1 MRKRRKKSEKHNIKI
16 AILFVVFVCLVVLIS
31 FIFKLIHI
39 VSQSKF
45 DGSNRFT
52 ISVSNKK
59 NLEVISFSPSK
70 HSISVLKLEGEIK
83 KLNLRRFLAIP
94 IDGFVE
100 VPFLKT
106 NGGVASLM
114 FNTFFD
120 YKDTKTNLTIVDIFR
135 LFLISRTAPS
145 NDVVTLRISTSSKS
159 NKIDKII
166 GKMLSDE
173 RIEKE
178 DQTIEIIN
186 ATSVTGL
193 GARLARLI
201 TNTGGKVVQLSTENS
216 LQKTSMILYNGRKT
230 YTVEK
235 LNKVLGF
242 KSTQMNK
249 QSIGDITIVIGEDSK
264 NPTAF

>member
-1 MRKRRKKSEKHNIKI
+1 MRKKRKKSEKHNIKI
-16 AILFVVFVCLVVLIS
+16 AILFVVFVCLVILIS

-59 NLEVISFSPSK
+59 NLEIISFSPSK

-83 KLNLRRFLAIP
+83 ELNMRRFLAIP

-100 VPFLKT
+100 ASFLET
-106 NGGVASLM
+106 NEGVASLM
-114 FNTFFD
+114 SNTFFG
-120 YKDTKTNLTIVDIFR
+120 YKDIETNLTTVDIFR
-135 LFLISRTAPS
+135 LFLISRTAS
-145 NDVVTLRISTSSKS
+145 TNDVVTLRISLSQSD
-159 NKIDKII
+159 KIDQII

-186 ATSVTGL
+186 ATSAIGL

-201 TNTGGKVVQLSTENS
+201 TNMGGKVVQVSTENS

-235 LNKVLGF
+235 LNKALGF
-242 KSTQMNK
+242 KLTQLNK
-249 QSIGDITIVIGEDSK
+249 QSIGDITIVIGDDSK
-264 NPTAF
+264 NPASF